1 MLGSLLTLV
10 PVGVALGLLTF
21 GRYGD
26 RTPVPLT
33 PGRIVP
39 VGIVAVLLG
48 PVAVTVL
55 GVFVWF
61 LGIAILVAATAMV
74 ALLRTPPP
82 APPLRG

>member
-1 MLGSLLTLV
+1 MLGSLLTLI

-26 RTPVPLT
+26 RRPVPFT

-39 VGIVAVLLG
+39 VGVVAVLLG

-55 GVFVWF
+55 GVFVWL
-61 LGIAILVAATAMV
+61 LGIAILVAAIAMV
-74 ALLRTPPP
+74 AMLRPPP